1 MQGNESTERTEH
13 PERVERKE
21 HQHPERTSR
30 ADLAADCANCF
41 ALCCVGLAFTASQDF
56 AVDKS
61 AGTPCPNLAADDRC
75 SIHTGLRGR
84 GFQGCTVYD
93 CFGAGQ
99 KLSRQTFSGVSWRE
113 APHSAPQMFAALPVM
128 RQLHEMLWYLAEAET
143 LASASALRTEVGWSA
158 EETER
163 LSRLPLEDLLAL
175 DVSAHRAGVSE
186 LLSEVS
192 TLTRAGIGGGR
203 KKDRR
208 GADLIGARLAGA
220 DLRGADLRGAY
231 LIGADLSGADLR
243 RADLIG
249 ADLRDANL
257 AGADLTGAIFLT
269 QTQLNA
275 ALADQGTKIPDGLT
289 RPSHW
294 A

>member
-1 MQGNESTERTEH
+1 MNRTDL
-13 PERVERKE
+13 
-21 HQHPERTSR
+21 R
-30 ADLAADCANCF
+30 ADCSSCF
-41 ALCCVGLAFTASQDF
+41 ALCCVGLAFTASRDF

-99 KLSRQTFSGVSWRE
+99 KLSQQTFAGVSWRA
-113 APHSAPQMFAALPVM
+113 APDRAPQMFAALPVM

-143 LASASALRTEVGWSA
+143 LAASSALKTELAWSA

-163 LSRLPLEDLLAL
+163 LTRLPVEELLAL
-175 DVSAHRAGVSE
+175 DVAGHRAGVGE
-186 LLSEVS
+186 LLAEVS
-192 TLTRAGIGGGR
+192 ALVRAGLAGGR
-203 KKDRR
+203 RKDRR
-208 GADLIGARLAGA
+208 GADLIGARLRNA

-231 LIGADLSGADLR
+231 LIGADLTGADLR
-243 RADLIG
+243 KADLIG

-257 AGADLTGAIFLT
+257 AGADLTGAVFVT
-269 QTQLNA
+269 QAQLNA
-275 ALADQGTKIPDGLT
+275 AVGDQGTRIPAGLA
-289 RPSHW
+289 RPEHW
-294 A
+294 S

>member
-1 MQGNESTERTEH
+1 MREIEG
-13 PERVERKE
+13 VG
-21 HQHPERTSR
+21 R
-30 ADLAADCANCF
+30 ADRDRSDLAADCANCF
-41 ALCCVGLAFTASQDF
+41 ALCCVGLAFTASRDF
-56 AVDKS
+56 AFDKA

-75 SIHTGLRGR
+75 SIHTSLRGR
-84 GFQGCTVYD
+84 GFKGCTVYD

-99 KLSRQTFSGVSWRE
+99 KLSKETFGGVSWRA
-113 APHSAPQMFAALPVM
+113 APRTAPQMFAALPVM
-128 RQLHEMLWYLAEAET
+128 RQLHEMLWYLAEARV
-143 LASASALRTEVGWSA
+143 LASCSALASELDWSA

-163 LSRLPLEDLLAL
+163 LTRLPIEALLAL
-175 DVSAHRAGVSE
+175 DVAAHRSGVGE

-192 TLTRAGIGGGR
+192 ALMRAGLGGGR

-231 LIGADLSGADLR
+231 LIGADLSGADMR

-257 AGADLTGAIFLT
+257 AGADLSGAIFLT
-269 QTQLNA
+269 RAQLNA
-275 ALADQGTKIPDGLT
+275 AVGDQGTKIPDGLA

-294 A
+294 D

>member
-1 MQGNESTERTEH
+1 MQHSA
-13 PERVERKE
+13 K
-21 HQHPERTSR
+21 R
-30 ADLAADCANCF
+30 ADLAADCPNCF

-61 AGTPCPNLAADDRC
+61 AGTPCANLGGDDRC
-75 SIHTGLRGR
+75 TIHTALRGR

-99 KLSRQTFSGVSWRE
+99 KLSQQTFGGVSWRE
-113 APHSAPQMFAALPVM
+113 APDSASQMFAALPVM
-128 RQLHEMLWYLAEAET
+128 RQLHEMLWYLSEAEM
-143 LASASALRTEVGWSA
+143 LAAASALRTEIGWSA

-163 LSRLPLEDLLAL
+163 LTRLPAGDLLEL
-175 DVSAHRAGVSE
+175 DVGAHRAGVSE

-192 TLTRAGIGGGR
+192 ALARAGVGGGK

-208 GADLIGARLAGA
+208 GADLIGARLRGA
-220 DLRGADLRGAY
+220 DLRGVDLRGAY
-231 LIGADLSGADLR
+231 LIGADLTGADLR

-269 QTQLNA
+269 QTQVNA
-275 ALADQGTKIPDGLT
+275 ALGDRVTKITEGLT

-294 A
+294 K

>member
-1 MQGNESTERTEH
+1 MHDEEDVG
-13 PERVERKE
+13 
-21 HQHPERTSR
+21 R
-30 ADLAADCANCF
+30 ADRPDRAGTADRSDLAADCTNCF

-56 AVDKS
+56 ALDKS
-61 AGTPCPNLAADDRC
+61 AGTPCTNLATTDRC
-75 SIHTGLRGR
+75 SIHTSLRGR

-99 KLSRQTFSGVSWRE
+99 KLSKETFGGVSWRD
-113 APHSAPQMFAALPVM
+113 APHTAPRMFAALPVM

-143 LASASALRTEVGWSA
+143 LASASALRTEIGWSA
-158 EETER
+158 DETQR
-163 LSRLPLEDLLAL
+163 LTRLPLDELLAL
-175 DVSAHRAGVSE
+175 DVAAHRTGISE

-192 TLTRAGIGGGR
+192 TLTRAATGGAR

-208 GADLIGARLAGA
+208 GADLIGARLRGA

-231 LIGADLSGADLR
+231 LIGADLSRADLR

-249 ADLRDANL
+249 ADLRDTNL
-257 AGADLTGAIFLT
+257 AAADLTGAIFVT

-275 ALADQGTKIPDGLT
+275 ARGDQSTRIPGGLT

-294 A
+294 E

>member
-1 MQGNESTERTEH
+1 MPSAERTD
-13 PERVERKE
+13 
-21 HQHPERTSR
+21 R
-30 ADLAADCANCF
+30 ADLTADCTNCF

-56 AVDKS
+56 AIDK
-61 AGTPCPNLAADDRC
+61 APGTPCPNLAADDRC

-99 KLSRQTFSGVSWRE
+99 RLSQETFGGVSWRE
-113 APHSAPQMFAALPVM
+113 APHTAPQMFAALPVL

-143 LASASALRTEVGWSA
+143 LASASALRTELGWSA
-158 EETER
+158 QETER
-163 LSRLPLEDLLAL
+163 LARLPINKLLAL
-175 DVSAHRAGVSE
+175 DVAAHRVGVSE

-192 TLTRAGIGGGR
+192 ALVRAGVGGGR

-208 GADLIGARLAGA
+208 GADLIGARLKGA
-220 DLRGADLRGAY
+220 DLCGADLRGAY

-257 AGADLTGAIFLT
+257 AGADLTDAIFVT
-269 QTQLNA
+269 QAQVNA
-275 ALADQGTKIPDGLT
+275 ARGDQSTKIPIGLT

-294 A
+294 D

>member
-1 MQGNESTERTEH
+1 MQH
-13 PERVERKE
+13 VEGVG
-21 HQHPERTSR
+21 R
-30 ADLAADCANCF
+30 ADRSDRAGIADRSDLAADCTNCF

-56 AVDKS
+56 ALDKS

-84 GFQGCTVYD
+84 GFQGCTFYD

-99 KLSRQTFSGVSWRE
+99 KLSQETFGGISWRV
-113 APHSAPQMFAALPVM
+113 APHTAPQMFAALPVM

-143 LASASALRTEVGWSA
+143 LASASALRTEISWSA
-158 EETER
+158 EETQRLTR
-163 LSRLPLEDLLAL
+163 LSVEELLAL
-175 DVSAHRAGVSE
+175 DVAAHRAGVSE

-192 TLTRAGIGGGR
+192 ALTRAGAGGGR
-203 KKDRR
+203 KRDRR
-208 GADLIGARLAGA
+208 GADLIGARLRGA
-220 DLRGADLRGAY
+220 DLRGADLRGTY
-231 LIGADLSGADLR
+231 LIGADLSRADLR

-257 AGADLTGAIFLT
+257 AGADLTGAIFVT

-275 ALADQGTKIPDGLT
+275 ARGDQGTRIPEGLT

-294 A
+294 E

>member
-1 MQGNESTERTEH
+1 MSSTQGAGRAGRADRTD
-13 PERVERKE
+13 
-21 HQHPERTSR
+21 RTDRTDRS
-30 ADLAADCANCF
+30 DLAADCANCF

-84 GFQGCTVYD
+84 GFKGCTVYD

-99 KLSRQTFSGVSWRE
+99 KLSQQTFGGVSWRQ
-113 APHSAPQMFAALPVM
+113 APQTAPRMFAALPVM
-128 RQLHEMLWYLAEAET
+128 RQLHEMLWYLAEAES
-143 LASASALRTEVGWSA
+143 LASASALRAELGWSA

-163 LSRLPLEDLLAL
+163 LAGLPLDDLLAL
-175 DVSAHRAGVSE
+175 DLSAHRAGISE

-192 TLTRAGIGGGR
+192 SLMRAGVGAGR

-208 GADLIGARLAGA
+208 GADLIGARLRGA
-220 DLRGADLRGAY
+220 DLTGADLRGAY
-231 LIGADLSGADLR
+231 LIGADLTGADLR

-269 QTQLNA
+269 QTQVNA
-275 ALADQGTKIPDGLT
+275 ALGDAGTRIPEGLT

-294 A
+294 E